1 MYAKLFT
8 SLYQGTLRGCADEIL
23 VFTNLLAHADAT
35 GLVDK
40 HWRSISEET
49 GISIE
54 RVKTAI
60 ANLEAPD
67 PESRSPEM
75 EGRRIVPLD
84 EHRAWGWHIVNYG
97 KYRAIRNEDDR
108 REQNRLAQQRWRDKQ
123 KSDGVNKISRV
134 SQDKPKQKQEA
145 EEEENTQ
152 NAWTG
157 KPKNLESS
165 HCPSSPESDQPA
177 AEIFVGT
184 VLASVTK
191 ELGLT
196 KLSVSVQRDWANH
209 ALLAFENNFTVEQ
222 FLECFRLLRGQTWRT
237 SPVQPKH
244 VMDGLPELAKL
255 RREGKQNGSTERLP
269 TLAEKLADDQANRQN
284 LRKAPTT
291 V

>member
-49 GISIE
+49 GISVE

-67 PESRSPEM
+67 PESRSPEQ
-75 EGRRIVPLD
+75 EGRRIMPLD

-123 KSDGVNKISRV
+123 KSGDVNEISRV

-145 EEEENTQ
+145 EAEEKEE
-152 NAWTG
+152 
-157 KPKNLESS
+157 KSS
-165 HCPSSPESDQPA
+165 GEQPRKRKVKQSTD
-177 AEIFVGT
+177 EWLT
-184 VLASVTK
+184 VLKK
-191 ELGLT
+191 EECYAHVNFEAEMGKAQVWINNHPGRKLT
-196 KLSVSVQRDWANH
+196 KPFFIAWINKIEAPLNFNGNKPPDGCEICRNHPNRKLVSLKTYGWIFNTETRK
-209 ALLAFENNFTVEQ
+209 
-222 FLECFRLLRGQTWRT
+222 LEDCIC
-237 SPVQPKH
+237 K
-244 VMDGLPELAKL
+244 
-255 RREGKQNGSTERLP
+255 NGT
-269 TLAEKLADDQANRQN
+269 A
-284 LRKAPTT
+284 
-291 V
+291 